1 MLRSIS
7 GWLLAG
13 LVMFSLSAAQA
24 ADDLAKTYEKTV
36 SKAIQFLSSSQAD
49 DGSYSAANGPGI
61 TALVTTGLLRH
72 GRAPQDPLVAKS
84 LKYLETFV
92 QDDGGIYKTDS
103 NHRNYE
109 TCLAILC
116 FKEANKDGRY
126 DKLLKN
132 AEKFIKH
139 DQWGAE
145 EGKKEA

>member
-92 QDDGGIYKTDS
+92 QPDGGIYAKGS
-103 NHRNYE
+103 RLPNYE
-109 TCLAILC
+109 TCISLIC
-116 FKEANKDGRY
+116 FVAANQDKKY
-126 DKLLKN
+126 DKVIDN
-132 AEKFIKH
+132 AEKFIKGLQIGVK
-139 DQWGAE
+139 D
-145 EGKKEA
+145 